1 MRQISDSGT
10 LALAHCGG
18 GGGGGGG
25 YREGMFAL
33 HYTSLTSTNETA
45 V

>member
-1 MRQISDSGT
+1 MRQISEWGT

-18 GGGGGGG
+18 GGGGG
-25 YREGMFAL
+25 YREGMFAH